1 LGGAVDKRYSLAFS
15 GVTMKLG
22 KLKKINLREKWPHE
36 ALDFTRWLAES
47 ENLDELGD
55 EIGLDI
61 ELIQTEAGVGRFSAD
76 ILAQEETTGRKI
88 VIENQLE
95 TTDHSHLGQIL
106 TYAAGI
112 EAEYIVWIVKDARD
126 EHKQAV
132 DWLNEHTDEKINFF
146 LVRIELWQIGTSDP
160 APKFVV
166 VSRPND
172 WTKSVRGTVHDQSE
186 LSETKL
192 LQLEFWQQLRDF
204 AASNNPPLKL
214 RTPRAQ
220 HWYDVAIGRSDC
232 HVTLTTLTAEKRVGC
247 EIYIPH
253 SKPLF
258 NAFRSNHEA
267 IENALG
273 VGALSWQE
281 LPEKKASR
289 IRVFHE
295 FDFAS
300 QERDKTFTWLVHT
313 ANKFKSVF
321 SKPWPLQS
329 QS

>member
-1 LGGAVDKRYSLAFS
+1 MNL
-15 GVTMKLG
+15 KLG
-22 KLKKINLREKWPHE
+22 KLKKIDLREYWKHE
-36 ALDFTRWLAES
+36 ALDFTRWLALP
-47 ENLDELGD
+47 ENLEELGN
-55 EIGLDI
+55 EIGVDI
-61 ELIQTEAGVGRFSAD
+61 TLIQTEAGVGRFSAD

-112 EAEYIVWIVKDARD
+112 EAEYIVWIVREARD

-146 LVRIELWQIGTSDP
+146 LIRIELWQIGDSNP

-172 WTKSVRGTVHDQSE
+172 WTKSIRGTANEQTA

-192 LQLEFWQQLRDF
+192 MQLDFWQQLHDF
-204 AASNNPPLKL
+204 AVNQKPPLRL

-232 HVTLTTLTAEKRVGC
+232 HVALTALITENQIGC
-247 EIYIPH
+247 EIYIPNSKALFH
-253 SKPLF
+253 SLH
-258 NAFRSNHEA
+258 SNQVA
-267 IENALG
+267 IETALG
-273 VGALSWQE
+273 LSGLLWRE
-281 LPEKKASR
+281 LPERKASR
-289 IRVFHE
+289 IRAFLP
-295 FDFAS
+295 FDFAR
-300 QERDKTFTWLVHT
+300 QPREVAFRWLFET
-313 ANKFKSVF
+313 TLKFKAVF
-321 SKPWPLQS
+321 AKPWPLASTDGQPGNI
-329 QS
+329 

>member
-1 LGGAVDKRYSLAFS
+1 M
-15 GVTMKLG
+15 TMKLG
-22 KLKKINLREKWPHE
+22 KLKKVDLREYWKHE
-36 ALDFTRWLAES
+36 ALDFTRWLALQ
-47 ENLDELGD
+47 ENLEELGN
-55 EIGLDI
+55 EIGVDI
-61 ELIQTEAGVGRFSAD
+61 TLIQTEAGVGRFSAD

-112 EAEYIVWIVKDARD
+112 EAEYIVWIVREARD

-132 DWLNEHTDEKINFF
+132 DWLNEHTDEKLNFF
-146 LVRIELWQIGTSDP
+146 LIRIELWQIGDSNP

-172 WTKSVRGTVHDQSE
+172 WTKSIRGTTSE
-186 LSETKL
+186 QAALSDTKL
-192 LQLEFWQQLRDF
+192 LQLDFWQQLRDF
-204 AASNNPPLKL
+204 AVNQRPSLRL

-232 HVTLTTLTAEKRVGC
+232 HVALTALIADNQIGC
-247 EIYIPH
+247 EIYIPN

-258 NAFRSNHEA
+258 HAFYSNRAA
-267 IENALG
+267 IEAALG
-273 VGALSWQE
+273 ITDLLWQE

-289 IRVFHE
+289 IRAILP
-295 FDFAS
+295 FDFSGQPREVAF
-300 QERDKTFTWLVHT
+300 KWLFET
-313 ANKFKSVF
+313 TIKFKAVF
-321 SKPWPLQS
+321 AKDWPMKSMASEPCQI
-329 QS
+329 